1 MDAKRFFGLQT
12 DGRST
17 QQRVEVWGS
26 LRQCGFGTLERSILA
41 AAGGEGTGRGLQ
53 GAGARG
59 GWRLG
64 WEGSQ
69 VELVRGTSWCKKG
82 GFLTKF
88 SGIYID
94 AFRLSILIATSKEGM
109 TQLTEQ
115 TLDGHEPQRVGEHF

>member
-1 MDAKRFFGLQT
+1 MVVSKRFFFKYNFIGSKHLGEDKSSPCFGRHPFLWAAT
-12 DGRST
+12 DGQST

-41 AAGGEGTGRGLQ
+41 AAWGEGTGRGLQ

-94 AFRLSILIATSKEGM
+94 AFRL
-109 TQLTEQ
+109 
-115 TLDGHEPQRVGEHF
+115 